1 MSDELDTRV
10 EILTALF
17 NSGDGP
23 ERQPKDAGAQFYALI
38 KTWERKDVEIAFC
51 RVMRILAAT
60 ARTPTAPAPTGPP
73 TANSTLEAMGTIMA
87 DLTSGR
93 ITAADA
99 KARLYAHQIAL
110 SALRTIDNAKARR
123 QKEERLRRTTASPNS
138 QRTQPATASPRRK
151 STSRKNHQRRN
162 RPVLSASR
170 RTKKNSRRPSPRTK
184 A

>member
-17 NSGDGP
+17 NSGDA
-23 ERQPKDAGAQFYALI
+23 DAGAQFYALI

-51 RVMRILAAT
+51 RVMRILAGT

-73 TANSTLEAMGTIMA
+73 TATTTLEAMGEIMHA
-87 DLTSGR
+87 LTTGS

-123 QKEERLRRTTASPNS
+123 QKEERLRRTTVSPSS

-151 STSRKNHQRRN
+151 AQRRN
-162 RPVLSASR
+162 RPVLSATR

-184 A
+184 G

>member
-1 MSDELDTRV
+1 MSDDIDARL
-10 EILTALF
+10 EILTAIY
-17 NSGDGP
+17 NSGDA
-23 ERQPKDAGAQFYALI
+23 DAAAQFYALI

-60 ARTPTAPAPTGPP
+60 ARTPAAVAGVVAQLP

-123 QKEERLRRTTASPNS
+123 QKEERLRRTTASPNY

-151 STSRKNHQRRN
+151 AQRRN
-162 RPVLSASR
+162 RPVLGASR

-184 A
+184 G

>member
-1 MSDELDTRV
+1 MSDDTDARV
-10 EILTALF
+10 EILAAIF

-51 RVMRILAAT
+51 RVVRTLAST
-60 ARTPTAPAPTGPP
+60 ARTPAAAAAEDAAKPP
-73 TANSTLEAMGTIMA
+73 TANSTLEAMGEIMHA
-87 DLTSGR
+87 LTTGK

-151 STSRKNHQRRN
+151 AQRRN
-162 RPVLSASR
+162 RPTA
-170 RTKKNSRRPSPRTK
+170 KKNSRRPSPRTK
-184 A
+184 G